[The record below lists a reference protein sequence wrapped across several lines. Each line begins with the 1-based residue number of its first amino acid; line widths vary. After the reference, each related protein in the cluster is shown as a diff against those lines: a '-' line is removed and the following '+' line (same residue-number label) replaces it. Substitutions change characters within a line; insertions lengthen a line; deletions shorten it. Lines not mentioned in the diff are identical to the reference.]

1 VKVLSLLKKKVK
13 IESNLNIS
21 EEIDKDIKEGYEDED
36 NPCYICFVKGVC
48 TELCDEFHQHGEY
61 LKTIANK
68 LAYRHANMVV
78 RVMGTINGAGKPV
91 SVDNVMTL
99 FRDIEGKKARNIVE
113 DESTFR
119 VLKNCDYYLDRK
131 ERVWQ
136 NHHNKFGIELGG
148 SSSCSSSSVSIST
161 KTGTHVHS
169 PSWVQQKSPP
179 PKKLN
184 QHLVR
189 GNV

>member
-1 VKVLSLLKKKVK
+1 MLGLLKKK
-13 IESNLNIS
+13 IETKPNLNIS
-21 EEIDKDIKEGYEDED
+21 EEINKDIEQGYEDED

-61 LKTIANK
+61 LKIIANK

-78 RVMGTINGAGKPV
+78 KVMGTINGAGNPV

-99 FRDIEGKKARNIVE
+99 FRDIEGKKARKIVE
-113 DESTFR
+113 DESMFR
-119 VLKNCDYYLDRK
+119 ILKNCDYYLDRK

-136 NHHNKFGIELGG
+136 NHHNKFGIEFGG

-161 KTGTHVHS
+161 YTSNQIHVPALSKKPTPH
-169 PSWVQQKSPP
+169 
-179 PKKLN
+179 KKLN
-184 QHLVR
+184 QHLVK